1 MKFSRKLLGA
11 ALLASLLVACGDADN
26 AAQAAGTTP
35 GIVVRNDGSAGP
47 RLATAAPEGMQRAVI
62 MDNNGFER
70 PLPAYYVQIPAGW
83 QASGAVKWDIQSGC
97 DATMISPVW
106 MARSADGSQM
116 VEIMQRHASHYSTNI
131 FADSFTNCP
140 VMPLRNI
147 REYLHYVAST
157 RHPHAKV
164 LDYRDRPDLAA
175 KVPIFPSFDI
185 PGGGI
190 ESFSYGDAGEILI
203 GWEENGRAVR
213 EAIVSL
219 GISGGKTAQVPMAGM
234 HHGVYVLTNGAVAL
248 RAPDGQLDLA
258 LLEQIRQSIKP
269 DPEWDARIAKGV
281 QQRMDIQREGNQI
294 AMDEIRKRGQIQYQ
308 TQQEIS
314 AMQQNTWQNTSA
326 TSERIQ
332 NRTIDGI
339 REVQPYYDP
348 VRGTPIEVD
357 NRYQYLWRLS
367 DGTYFQTNNPN
378 FNPATE
384 LGIDGQ
390 QLQQVPR

>member
-1 MKFSRKLLGA
+1 M
-11 ALLASLLVACGDADN
+11 
-26 AAQAAGTTP
+26 
-35 GIVVRNDGSAGP
+35 
-47 RLATAAPEGMQRAVI
+47 
-62 MDNNGFER
+62 
-70 PLPAYYVQIPAGW
+70 
-83 QASGAVKWDIQSGC
+83 
-97 DATMISPVW
+97 
-106 MARSADGSQM
+106 
-116 VEIMQRHASHYSTNI
+116 
-131 FADSFTNCP
+131 
-140 VMPLRNI
+140 
-147 REYLHYVAST
+147 
-157 RHPHAKV
+157 
-164 LDYRDRPDLAA
+164 
-175 KVPIFPSFDI
+175 
-185 PGGGI
+185 
-190 ESFSYGDAGEILI
+190 
-203 GWEENGRAVR
+203 R

-219 GISGGKTAQVPMAGM
+219 GISGGKTAQVPMAGT

-258 LLEQIRQSIKP
+258 LLEHIRQSIKP
-269 DPEWDARIAKGV
+269 DPEWDARVAKGV
-281 QQRMDIQREGNQI
+281 QQRMDIQHKGNQI

-326 TSERIQ
+326 TSEKIQ